1 MPHRLILSLIFLIN
15 AGLSTSGY
23 GANKVVTQAV
33 THKTVLVMGDS
44 LSAAFGIE
52 QELGWV
58 SQLRQRL
65 TASYFGLEVA
75 NASISGETTQGGL
88 SRIAELLDKHNPR
101 IVILEL
107 GGNDGL
113 RGLPLS
119 LMKDNLDRM
128 IQLILGRKAKLVLVG
143 MKLPTNYGKY
153 YTKQFAQ
160 IYPSL
165 AKKHDIPLVPFLLE
179 GISEDPKLMQADGI
193 HPRANAQRRMLDNVW
208 RRLKPLLPSAWLSGS
223 YK

>member
-1 MPHRLILSLIFLIN
+1 MFFLNLKSSVGLLLIFLAS
-15 AGLSTSGY
+15 AGLATTGY
-23 GANKVVTQAV
+23 SASKVVTQVV
-33 THKTVLVMGDS
+33 TNNKTVLVMGDS

-52 QELGWV
+52 QEQGWV
-58 SQLRQRL
+58 NQLQQRL
-65 TASYFGLEVA
+65 AASHFGLEVA

-88 SRIAELLDKHNPR
+88 SRLGGLLDKHNPR

-119 LMKDNLDRM
+119 LMKNNLDRM
-128 IQLILGRKAKLVLVG
+128 IQLILGRKIKLVLVG

-160 IYPSL
+160 IYQSL

-208 RRLKPLLPSAWLSGS
+208 RRLQPLMQG
-223 YK
+223 